1 MKTIKSFQRI
11 VDWQTFAIM
20 GLSLVTTYMCWRM
33 GWTVQMPEGLIA
45 IAIIFPLGFSIN
57 AAFGRREKVLESYAS
72 LKGAAIMLYLS
83 HRDWLDPVVPSV
95 LRDAREATTR
105 LLQSTNDYM
114 RHKHPGDT
122 EAIPVYAAFAEL
134 SGLSEPIRKSGAY
147 PSDAA
152 RVNRGLMQMM
162 IDFERMRN
170 VRNYRTPASLR
181 AYSQFFLNVLPVLF
195 APHFAF
201 LAERH
206 GPAVSLIVAALYS
219 TLLVSLDN
227 IQEALED
234 PFDQDGE
241 DDIVLDADVFFDRTM
256 AEVASV
262 GRSRQLEAV

>member
-1 MKTIKSFQRI
+1 MQTLKSFNRI
-11 VDWQTFAIM
+11 IDRQTFIIM
-20 GLSLVTTYMCWRM
+20 GLSVVTTYVCWRM
-33 GWTVQMPEGLIA
+33 GWTAQMPEGLIA

-72 LKGAAIMLYLS
+72 LKGGAIMLYLS
-83 HRDWLDPVVPSV
+83 HRDWLDPVVPAV
-95 LRDAREATTR
+95 LRDARESTIR
-105 LLQSTNDYM
+105 LLRSTNDYM
-114 RHKHPGDT
+114 RHAQPGDA

-162 IDFERMRN
+162 IDFEKMRN

-195 APHFAF
+195 APHFAY
-201 LAERH
+201 LADRH
-206 GPAVSLIVAALYS
+206 GAWVSLIVAALYS

-234 PFDQDGE
+234 PFDQHGE

-256 AEVASV
+256 GEVASV
-262 GRSRQLEAV
+262 GRSPQLEAV